1 MILDASKSNFYT
13 CCLAGWKLSL
23 SFYKICLR
31 VAADLL
37 PCLDELSEADAVY
50 AFFTICEA
58 LIELKKLFI

>member
-1 MILDASKSNFYT
+1 
-13 CCLAGWKLSL
+13 
-23 SFYKICLR
+23 